1 MVRDRS
7 TPTQDMSPERLTQ
20 PKKIFFLLIKPTPE
34 KKNGV
39 SVLPAKRSLYRINK
53 DNIPVGE
60 KKTQTIGLAS
70 VHVHPAI
77 IPFWAARAKSIPA
90 VTPLPSNWRNSGRCS
105 PVVPPQSCGIRL
117 LLRHG
122 ADKILRF
129 LRGIV
134 ASLFPFVP

>member
-1 MVRDRS
+1 
-7 TPTQDMSPERLTQ
+7 MSPERLTQ
-20 PKKIFFLLIKPTPE
+20 PKKKKKNSLLLIKPTLHQSPP
-34 KKNGV
+34 KNKNGV

-70 VHVHPAI
+70 IHVHPAI

-90 VTPLPSNWRNSGRCS
+90 VTSLPSNRRNSGHCS